1 MIIRE
6 IEISKCIIDFNLPF
20 DIKPKTNQSKKIAMK
35 SIYVILWAALI
46 LFSCKEKCGCESEPY
61 KTVSKVEANFRHNVG
76 LLYIHNE
83 DESFE
88 ICNSDIISDEI
99 ITMSEDAGWEGIDV
113 IISGDLHKWCKL
125 KLDAVTPPFI
135 TLTKIKLPEK

>member
-6 IEISKCIIDFNLPF
+6 IETSNCIIDFNLPF

-61 KTVSKVEANFRHNVG
+61 KTVSEVEANFLHNVG
-76 LLYIHNE
+76 LYIHNE
-83 DESFE
+83 ENLFA
-88 ICNSDIISDEI
+88 ICNLNIISDEI
-99 ITMSEDAGWEGIDV
+99 SSIAEGATWEGINV
-113 IISGDLHKWCKL
+113 IVSGDLHNRCKGQSL
-125 KLDAVTPPFI
+125 SITPPFI
-135 TLTKIKLPEK
+135 TLTKIELPEK